1 MRSGLT
7 LAELVLT
14 CTFVGLVVGIAFPR
28 MGDTLDRLRVTQA
41 GHEVAGAL
49 TLGRAA
55 AIRRG
60 SYADVIID
68 EARGSVR
75 VEAGSDTL
83 FHRALRDL
91 HRVQLRASKDTITF
105 APSGFGYGVSNST
118 IVVSLKARAETVTVS
133 RLGRMRRSW

>member
-1 MRSGLT
+1 MRPGLT
-7 LAELVLT
+7 LVELVLT
-14 CTFVGLVVGIAFPR
+14 CTFVGLVIGVAFPR
-28 MGDTLDRLRVTQA
+28 VGDALDHLRVRQA

-60 SYADVIID
+60 GYADVIVD
-68 EARGSVR
+68 EARGSIR
-75 VEAGSDTL
+75 VEVGNDTL

-91 HRVQLRASKDTITF
+91 HRVQLRASKDTISF

-118 IVVSLKARAETVTVS
+118 IVVSIKARAETVTVS